1 MRWLDSITDSTDMN
15 LSKLQQTVEDR
26 GAWRAT
32 AHGVVNSQTRQRLKN
47 NQRGFPQGSRSKE
60 PACKCRRHERHEFDP
75 WVRKIPWRRKWQST
89 PVCLPGESHGQK
101 SLAGYGPWGQKEL
114 DMTEQAC
121 ATLSS

>member
-26 GAWRAT
+26 GAWHAT

-60 PACKCRRHERHEFDP
+60 PTCNARDTGGVGSIPGSGRSLGGGNGNPLQYACLENPMDRRA
-75 WVRKIPWRRKWQST
+75 WRAT
-89 PVCLPGESHGQK
+89 VCGVVK
-101 SLAGYGPWGQKEL
+101 SW
-114 DMTEQAC
+114 TR
-121 ATLSS
+121 LSD